1 MINKNYLIIILLN
14 ILFIK
19 VLLAQEILEEI
30 EVIGISPLPGIEID
44 RNRIPNSNQ
53 SIKKEDIENSTSTTF
68 ADLLGEKLSG
78 VTVKDVQNS
87 PFQKNVDYRGFTAA
101 PLLGESQGLAVY
113 LNGTRINE
121 GFGDTLQWELVPE
134 AALKNIDLM
143 SSNPVFGLNALGGS
157 IALTTKKGLDYVN
170 KNSINNHL
178 EVGGFDWVN
187 GNIELGAG
195 NEDSG
200 LYVAM
205 ENSYDGGW
213 RDNSSG
219 EVKRLFINY
228 GKMGDDYDIDLT
240 LMNADTNLNGN
251 GVSPTELLKV
261 RRESVFTWPDY
272 TGNKVYLAASN
283 ANFYLDD
290 DSIINTSVYY
300 RRLIRD
306 TLNADEIDAEEC
318 DEDDENGHQDQLSS
332 DFGTDD
338 SPLCGED
345 NASGGYGVLI
355 DQYGNAISANDDI
368 RRYGLLNKSSTM
380 TVTWGG
386 SAQYNINKNYLNN
399 MHNILIGASIDKT
412 RTAFHSRGELGQLH
426 NNRTVTNLLNDEG
439 GLITIESEKE
449 HTGSS
454 GGMEDDTERGDI
466 GGAQLAS
473 KVDYYGIYI
482 NDLIEYDNKT
492 DITISARANLAYVK
506 LYDHLK
512 TSFTRAETNTG
523 SHRYFRLNPSIGITH
538 NYDDNIAFR
547 ASYKEANRTPAPV
560 ELSCASP
567 SAPCR
572 LPNAFVADPPL
583 EQVVTKGIELGAKGK
598 IENHNL
604 EVIIFHFVNVDDILF
619 VSTGTGVSSGYF
631 KNFGETQRQGVELS
645 LNSSFQNT
653 YGNLN
658 VYSNY
663 SLLSATYQTAHTLPA
678 ANHPM
683 SNNDIEKGDTIP
695 GMPKHTFKTGIN
707 QEFTSKF
714 NTGLN
719 MIYSSGV
726 YLRGDESNQLKKTNP
741 YVVFNADA
749 SWKLNKSFSFF
760 GRIDNILDSKYETMG
775 VLGEASSSE
784 VNVPISE
791 LGDTGS
797 GETAVGPLDPRFYSP
812 GAPRAFYLGL
822 RVNW

>member
-283 ANFYLDD
+283 ANFYLED

-604 EVIIFHFVNVDDILF
+604 EAIIFHFVNIDDILF

-658 VYSNY
+658 LYSNY
-663 SLLSATYQTAHTLPA
+663 SLLSATYQTDHTLPA

>member
-283 ANFYLDD
+283 ANFYLED

-658 VYSNY
+658 LYSNY
-663 SLLSATYQTAHTLPA
+663 SLLSATYQTDHTLPA

-749 SWKLNKSFSFF
+749 SWKLSKSFSFF

>member
-283 ANFYLDD
+283 ANFYLED

-658 VYSNY
+658 LYSNY
-663 SLLSATYQTAHTLPA
+663 SLLSATYQTDHTLPA

>member
-368 RRYGLLNKSSTM
+368 RKYGLLNKSSTM

-426 NNRTVTNLLNDEG
+426 NNRTVTNVLNDEG

-449 HTGSS
+449 HTGSN

-482 NDLIEYDNKT
+482 NDLIEYDSKT

-512 TSFTRAETNTG
+512 TSFTRTETNTG

-658 VYSNY
+658 LYSNY
-663 SLLSATYQTAHTLPA
+663 SLLSATYQTDHTLPA